1 VKRSQRSQQTALAGG
16 GILIGNTYSF
26 LTAGHKADTAQRL
39 SFFERPS
46 SLTDLPQQS
55 AG

>member
-1 VKRSQRSQQTALAGG
+1 MKRSQRSQQTALAGG

-26 LTAGHKADTAQRL
+26 LIGDHKADTAQRL
-39 SFFERPS
+39 TFFERPANI
-46 SLTDLPQQS
+46 TDLPKQA